1 MDLTNSSYTCEYDES
16 LNIAARNWNRI
27 MEAASK
33 MGYKEGIEMGS
44 ESVFQDG
51 FDKGY
56 EDGFK
61 NAFILGKYKSLQ
73 NSASCSTKYPTD
85 IAEILKK
92 TRQGDCYICKKS
104 KDTNDIVQTEKP
116 LAMIV
121 SEQMVHTKSTVRGLY
136 EYFQPVIQQSCLN
149 MIDP

>member
-1 MDLTNSSYTCEYDES
+1 
-16 LNIAARNWNRI
+16 

-92 TRQGDCYICKKS
+92 TRQVNKWYIQKAQFEDC
-104 KDTNDIVQTEKP
+104 T
-116 LAMIV
+116 
-121 SEQMVHTKSTVRGLY
+121 STSNQLFSNHV
-136 EYFQPVIQQSCLN
+136 
-149 MIDP
+149 